1 MKAAKKFIVYIAA
14 SALFASCGT
23 DKQAPQK
30 LDATTKAYFEVQ
42 NGSIYVF
49 TETGDTSI
57 SIVYT
62 SENYIN
68 TQANPDIE
76 NNEIMTYSLVS
87 ANKATYSI
95 RCESGGAQ
103 FKDRIALITQQ
114 NDSTIIGP
122 VVFNSGGN
130 FSTGV
135 NNTADSAV
143 YYPTYT
149 INGRVF
155 NDVVRV
161 KPRTNIKYIEVFYA
175 KNIGLIGRKEKNNK
189 FYYLKRERIIK

>member
-1 MKAAKKFIVYIAA
+1 MKAAKNFIVYIAA
-14 SALFASCGT
+14 SAFLVACGS
-23 DKQAPQK
+23 DKQTAQK
-30 LDATTKAYFEVQ
+30 LDPTTKDYFEVK

-49 TETGDTSI
+49 SEVGDTSI
-57 SIVYT
+57 SSVYT
-62 SENYIN
+62 SEGYIN
-68 TQANPDIE
+68 TQANTDIE
-76 NNEIMTYSLVS
+76 NNEILTYSLVS
-87 ANKATYSI
+87 AGKATYSI

-103 FKDRIALITQQ
+103 FKDRIALITMQ

-135 NNTADSAV
+135 NNIVDSAV

-161 KPRTNIKYIEVFYA
+161 KPKNNIKYIEVFYA

>member
-1 MKAAKKFIVYIAA
+1 MKAAKNFILYVFATV
-14 SALFASCGT
+14 LFAACGT
-23 DKQAPQK
+23 DKQTPQK
-30 LDATTKAYFEVQ
+30 LDATTKAYFEVKD
-42 NGSIYVF
+42 GSIYVF
-49 TETGDTSI
+49 SEVGDTSI
-57 SIVYT
+57 STVYT
-62 SENYIN
+62 SESYIN

-76 NNEIMTYSLVS
+76 NNEILTYNLVS
-87 ANKATYSI
+87 PGNATYTI

-103 FKDRIALITQQ
+103 FKDRVALITQK
-114 NDSTIIGP
+114 NDSTVIGP
-122 VVFNSGGN
+122 IIFNIGGT

-135 NNTADSAV
+135 NSYDSAI

-155 NDVVRV
+155 NDVVRA
-161 KPRTNIKYIEVFYA
+161 KPFNNIKYIEVFYA

>member
-1 MKAAKKFIVYIAA
+1 MKAAKNFIVYIAA
-14 SALFASCGT
+14 SAFLCACGT
-23 DKQAPQK
+23 DKQTPQK
-30 LDATTKAYFEVQ
+30 LDQTTKDYFEVKD
-42 NGSIYVF
+42 GSIYVF
-49 TETGDTSI
+49 TEVGDTSI
-57 SIVYT
+57 STVFT
-62 SENYIN
+62 SQGYIN
-68 TQANPDIE
+68 TQANTDIE
-76 NNEIMTYSLVS
+76 NNEILTYSLVS
-87 ANKATYSI
+87 PGKATYSI

-114 NDSTIIGP
+114 NDCTIIGP

-135 NNTADSAV
+135 NNIIDSAV
-143 YYPTYT
+143 YYLTYT

-161 KPRTNIKYIEVFYA
+161 KPKNNIRYVEVFYA